1 MYKFYIL
8 YSEKLDRYYI
18 GSTGDEISERL
29 RRHNSNH
36 RGFTGRANDWI
47 IMYTESFETKAL
59 AGQREREVKKWT
71 SRKLG
76 EKLIKGKV

>member
-18 GSTGDEISERL
+18 GSTGDEIGERL

-47 IMYTESFETKAL
+47 IMYTESFDTKAL
-59 AGQREREVKKWT
+59 AGHREREVKKWK
-71 SRKLG
+71 SRKLL
-76 EKLIKGKV
+76 EKLIKGEI

>member
-47 IMYTESFETKAL
+47 IIYTESFEIKAL
-59 AGQREREVKKWT
+59 AGQREREVKKWK
-71 SRKLG
+71 SRKLV